1 MAEVTPQIVA
11 EHGLSEAEYA
21 RILEI
26 LGRAPNLLELGIF
39 SVMLSEH

>member
-1 MAEVTPQIVA
+1 MRAETDRITPELIA

-26 LGRAPNLLELGIF
+26 LGRAPDLVELGIF
-39 SVMLSEH
+39 R